1 MRSDVHHAKTS
12 LFLSSNGSNLV
23 SSFDVRSWEI
33 MTVLSGTLGS
43 NGTLFVSHSSLIG
56 LLVKL
61 SSLLLL
67 GVLVQF
73 SVF

>member
-1 MRSDVHHAKTS
+1 
-12 LFLSSNGSNLV
+12 
-23 SSFDVRSWEI
+23 